1 MKRLV
6 GLGVLLLLGLPC
18 LVAADDLFEF
28 KPVAAGIYAAI
39 ARSPFRGQCNSAII
53 LLDEGVLVVD
63 TQSSPEQARAVIAQ
77 VRALTDKPV
86 RYVVNT
92 HFHRDHWQGNPAYR
106 EAWPHGLEIIA
117 LEAMREHLEMRG
129 KTESDVLPTLT
140 FERRLILR
148 QGARRVELLWLGR
161 GHTDAD
167 LVVYL
172 PQDKVLMS
180 GDLLH
185 TWTPY
190 MGDSYPW
197 EWIGTLD
204 RLRKLDFETV
214 IPGHGDVLHGKA
226 QCDLWKQYLRD
237 LMGETMEA
245 YKQGATLAAAQKTV
259 AAKLEAKYAGKF
271 PDTFPK
277 DVLRNIEKAYQV
289 ASGRVPEKSAP
300 M

>member
-1 MKRLV
+1 MKRFAC
-6 GLGVLLLLGLPC
+6 LGPLLLLLQPC
-18 LVAADDLFEF
+18 LVADDPFEF
-28 KPVAAGIYAAI
+28 KPVAEGIYAAI
-39 ARSPFRGQCNSAII
+39 GKPPFRGQCNSAII
-53 LLDEGVLVVD
+53 LLDDGVLVVD
-63 TQSSPEQARAVIAQ
+63 TQSSPAQACAVIAQ

-92 HFHRDHWQGNPAYR
+92 HFHGDHWQGNPAYR
-106 EAWPHGLEIIA
+106 EAWPRGLEIIA

-129 KTESDVLPTLT
+129 KTAADGLPSLSL
-140 FERRLILR
+140 ERRLILR
-148 QGARRVELLWLGR
+148 SGARRVELLWLGR

-167 LVVYL
+167 MVVYL
-172 PQDKVLMS
+172 PQEKILMT

-204 RLRKLDFETV
+204 RLAKLDFETV
-214 IPGHGDVLHGKA
+214 IPGHGDLLHGKA
-226 QCDLWKQYLRD
+226 QFDVWKQYLRD
-237 LMGETMEA
+237 LMSETTEA
-245 YKQGATLAAAQKTV
+245 WKQGVTLAAAQKTV
-259 AAKLEAKYAGKF
+259 AAKLVAKYADKF
-271 PDTFPK
+271 PETFPK

-289 ASGRVPEKSAP
+289 ASGKVPEKSSP